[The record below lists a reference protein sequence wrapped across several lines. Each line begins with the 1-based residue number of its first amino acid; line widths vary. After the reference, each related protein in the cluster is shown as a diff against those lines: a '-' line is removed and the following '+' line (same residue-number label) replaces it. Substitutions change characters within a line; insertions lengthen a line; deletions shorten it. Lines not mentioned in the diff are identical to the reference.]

1 MRESGLLKYWYKQ
14 GLPDV
19 HQCIRYRKQKEI
31 MLADILSLSLK
42 GLTGAFIVI
51 ILGSIAAFLVFLG
64 ERIVWWSLIRRN
76 KD

>member
-1 MRESGLLKYWYKQ
+1 MRESGLLGHWYKQ

-19 HQCIRYRKQKEI
+19 HQCIHHRKQKEI
-31 MLADILSLSLK
+31 LLGEILSLSLK

-51 ILGSIAAFLVFLG
+51 ILGSTASFLVFLG
-64 ERIVWWSLIRRN
+64 ERIVWWFLLRRN